1 LKKVLF
7 LITLALAATPFAANA
22 EVFNIYGWQN
32 WSYAYHDQSKGR
44 NWGEISGNAANIGLS
59 ASVDTGLPGMKV
71 NLQCESWA
79 LHNHW
84 SGNGGWCTRNSKLG
98 LAIDGMG
105 EIMFATWLL
114 PYNEAVAQWI
124 DPFYDAGPTSHT
136 SIMGGIGG
144 SSIYHSPGIWHN
156 ARGDF
161 GEGGAPRAGLRYAIG
176 LDTGLNRRQE
186 DIIQW
191 FSPNWNGFKVRF
203 AVTSGREDEAELSNG
218 TDKAKGDPQIMSGS
232 MVYED
237 GPLWL
242 AATWQEHEDWTA
254 SRPGGLQ
261 GTMTGSDTESWRL
274 AGRYIADMGNGMSVQ
289 IAVMYEDLEYEFNN
303 VSSFDDALGAFYLSN
318 SMNYGMPSMDEVTAE
333 KSLSLLHDTFDANDD
348 MYLLGDVSSYNID
361 ELEMVAK
368 MVGSSP
374 SSDFG
379 PRYKT
384 LYELYMQRPF
394 EDDEGD
400 GGKTAAEKKENW
412 LKERLGKRRE
422 LNVAHDSI
430 KQLRD
435 TGMDEGLEKSF
446 LDILALSED
455 QYKELVEKATTMARN
470 TTTKGTD
477 VRIER
482 EAWMISGKI
491 KFGGPVDFRFS
502 YMDADDLEV
511 SCGASL
517 CNGDW
522 QDTDA
527 DSWNVGLFYT
537 TPAGT
542 EFRVTYTELN
552 NNTNSSYA
560 LGVTGAGYGSVGND
574 IEMFSVGVVQ
584 WFD

>member
-1 LKKVLF
+1 
-7 LITLALAATPFAANA
+7 LALAAAPFAAQA

-254 SRPGGLQ
+254 SRPSGLQ

-289 IAVMYEDLEYEFNN
+289 IAVMYEDLEYEFNG
-303 VSSFDDALGAFYLSN
+303 VS
-318 SMNYGMPSMDEVTAE
+318 
-333 KSLSLLHDTFDANDD
+333 TFDAAMSAFGYANASSYSLVSD
-348 MYLLGDVSSYNID
+348 MSGSKFKVITASAGMGDMMTPRRACIQADVSLNNCGGDKVSHDMNAAMITAAGGLD
-361 ELEMVAK
+361 AVEK
-368 MVGSSP
+368 
-374 SSDFG
+374 D
-379 PRYKT
+379 
-384 LYELYMQRPF
+384 LYM
-394 EDDEGD
+394 
-400 GGKTAAEKKENW
+400 
-412 LKERLGKRRE
+412 
-422 LNVAHDSI
+422 
-430 KQLRD
+430 
-435 TGMDEGLEKSF
+435 
-446 LDILALSED
+446 
-455 QYKELVEKATTMARN
+455 
-470 TTTKGTD
+470 KGTREISTMGD
-477 VRIER
+477 NVRIER
-482 EAWMISGKI
+482 EAWMVSGKI

-511 SCGASL
+511 SCGSDF
-517 CNGDW
+517 CGGDW

-527 DSWNVGLFYT
+527 DSWNVGMFYT
-537 TPAGT
+537 TPTGT